1 MAAPP
6 PYYAVASNQNN
17 MSNNTDA
24 PLSKVALNISCK
36 NLANMDVLSKSDPQ
50 VFVFLVDAQQNETLI
65 DKTEKIQND
74 LNPKFGKTILMDYRF
89 EGNNN
94 IVDTY
99 LNIYLKSIPICFCC
113 FYNILIL
120 FYFSVS
126 FFKKNIYLNNRG
138 SKFEVLCC

>member
-1 MAAPP
+1 MNLAVGAFFLQPKKTFLKSLKIVMAAPP

-74 LNPKFGKTILMDYRF
+74 LNPKFGKTISL
-89 EGNNN
+89 
-94 IVDTY
+94 
-99 LNIYLKSIPICFCC
+99 LW
-113 FYNILIL
+113 
-120 FYFSVS
+120 
-126 FFKKNIYLNNRG
+126 
-138 SKFEVLCC
+138 LCEE